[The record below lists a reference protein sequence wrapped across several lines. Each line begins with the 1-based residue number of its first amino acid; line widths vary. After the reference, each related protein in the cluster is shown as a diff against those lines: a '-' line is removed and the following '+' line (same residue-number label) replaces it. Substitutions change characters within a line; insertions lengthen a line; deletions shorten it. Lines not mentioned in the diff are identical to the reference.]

1 MLLGLALVAAAA
13 GERAGGGATRAR
25 EGEGATAAGLQIRA
39 LAAL

>member
-13 GERAGGGATRAR
+13 GERAGGGATR